1 MRDDQWYGGRPEEFM
16 PRSAVMDGIGIQQ
29 RLGELYA
36 ARRRD
41 HPAEHLVECGL
52 VDEATYAAAPLRV
65 VWVLKEA
72 VDEDQTTGW
81 TLPGYFLDVARGRFP
96 PSRTA
101 RPLGALTYG
110 LLFGTESYDAARHMM
125 PHGLRALGVTNLKK
139 SGGGASSKWAVIDHE
154 AERTKHLWREELR
167 LMRPQ
172 VILCG
177 GTFWNV
183 APRLGLS
190 PLRSVQGGAR
200 YSIWSEPDLH
210 AVVVEARHPASW
222 TVGREQELARLRATL
237 HHARGAGDLPG

>member
-1 MRDDQWYGGRPEEFM
+1 MSEAAATLAPSIQHRLADLY
-16 PRSAVMDGIGIQQ
+16 SAW
-29 RLGELYA
+29 
-36 ARRRD
+36 RREHTGD
-41 HPAEHLVECGL
+41 HLVECGL
-52 VDEATYAAAPLRV
+52 VEEASYAAAPLRI

-110 LLFGTESYDAARHMM
+110 LLFGTESYEAARHMM

-139 SGGGASSKWAVIDHE
+139 SGGGVSSKWAVIDQE

-167 LMRPQ
+167 VMRPQ

-183 APRLGLS
+183 APRLGLG
-190 PLRSVQGGAR
+190 PLRTVPGGAR
-200 YSIWSEPDLH
+200 YSIWSEPDQR

-222 TVGREQELARLRATL
+222 TVRREQELARLRATL
-237 HHARGAGDLPG
+237 QHARGAGDLPG